1 MLYLFENNKEV
12 QDAVADWRGVKP
24 FKKDEHTFTSK
35 AIYCGYETTDDD
47 KIKMY
52 LVNAS
57 QGPGLLNSRVMT
69 EYMIKPSVSR
79 YKLDDLPKGT
89 LININ
94 HHSNDFINIIPNIP
108 DIDLFNIQEFKF
120 IGSLDVIENCEKCLR
135 RVSIDDNLLK
145 FVKKNMVP
153 EDKENEL
160 WVPKIHEF
168 IKKSLNRYRDYD
180 GYYFWDFILS
190 AVVDTKIVL
199 DYKVF
204 DVEFT
209 PYLNR
214 FGIELLS
221 KLTLVTACCFGFPEF
236 YKPDVEFID
245 LRVPCL
251 LIFGYSVH
259 FIDMIIDN
267 VIRIKNSIKDI
278 KEHVKLKDNN
288 RIYYKYMLDNMCVDE
303 SILQNIYSILD
314 KLVLK

>member
-12 QDAVADWRGVKP
+12 QVAVADWRGVRP

-35 AIYCGYETTDDD
+35 AIYCGYDVTNDD

-57 QGPGLLNSRVMT
+57 QGPGLLNARVMT
-69 EYMIKPSVSR
+69 EYLIKPSVSK

-108 DIDLFNIQEFKF
+108 DIDLFNIEEFKF

-153 EDKENEL
+153 EGKENEL

-204 DVEFT
+204 DIEFT

-221 KLTLVTACCFGFPEF
+221 KLTLVTSCCFGFPEF

-259 FIDMIIDN
+259 FIDMIMGS
-267 VIRIKNSIKDI
+267 VTRLK
-278 KEHVKLKDNN
+278 KLSKKLEETLSEKSCNLKYYNYMINN
-288 RIYYKYMLDNMCVDE
+288 MGIDE